1 MAGRF
6 GLVQKQNGS
15 KVPLE
20 SINIK
25 VDVQGFTAHVLATMK
40 YSNMESNPI
49 EAIFVFPLDE
59 QAAVC
64 GFQATIDG
72 RTIVAEVQEKQEA
85 RDTYDDAISS
95 GHSAFLLEESDESSD
110 IFQISVGNLP
120 PEKEAV
126 VDLRFVTE
134 LAVEAEGRVVF
145 VLPTVLNPRYSPQD
159 TTPSLSAQYPR
170 VAAVSSPYGFEF
182 EMKVKAISS
191 ISEISS
197 SSNSLQVEINESD
210 VTEANVTLAEAHKFD
225 RDVEVHILTSEPFKP
240 QAIVERGV
248 KREGTEDEEGF
259 MASPVV
265 MLNFFPEFKTSELS
279 EKGEF
284 VFVVDR
290 SGSMSGSKENSA
302 RETLLLFLKSLP
314 DGCYFNVVGFGSSY
328 KTLFSK
334 SLLYND
340 ENLKKATDLAGSM
353 KADLRGTEILSPL
366 QWVFSQPLVKGHP
379 RQLFLLTDGEVG
391 NTQQVISLVE
401 KHSNS
406 ARCFTFGIGA
416 GASTALVK
424 GVARVGKGTAE
435 FVTAKEDRLQAKV
448 IKTLKRARQ
457 PVITDVS
464 VNWKLDKGWTV
475 HQIPASLPALFSGD
489 RLVVY
494 GVLKASENEN
504 YGSGVNEVRLEGNA
518 ENVDQV
524 CHIIQFATPDVEDS
538 WDNEARTEGRVL
550 LHGLAAKNSIQE
562 KQDDV
567 NESSDSGP
575 RTEKAKSYVIS
586 ISKSANV
593 ISKWTSFVAVDKDSR
608 EPVCGPLQ
616 KRVPNYASMSL
627 FVGGGRRAKKKRFSL
642 CPRRKCGAIPK
653 KLKAMK
659 AAKSHPPKK
668 SECLGA
674 PQADADE
681 ESGSEIDDES
691 FGVLSYKV
699 SAYSPKQK
707 DTQSDLSVISL
718 QKASGSWNLTDQLVA
733 LCSTRRDDLIK
744 GCPKE
749 IAVTTAEGKLL
760 WATAL
765 ALVLLMGKYV
775 DQKDEWEMIDEKG
788 TKWLK
793 KNLPSTDAFAK
804 VLKSAAAV
812 VGVQDI
818 PEMW

>member
-1 MAGRF
+1 M
-6 GLVQKQNGS
+6 
-15 KVPLE
+15 
-20 SINIK
+20 
-25 VDVQGFTAHVLATMK
+25 
-40 YSNMESNPI
+40 
-49 EAIFVFPLDE
+49 
-59 QAAVC
+59 
-64 GFQATIDG
+64 
-72 RTIVAEVQEKQEA
+72 
-85 RDTYDDAISS
+85 
-95 GHSAFLLEESDESSD
+95 
-110 IFQISVGNLP
+110 
-120 PEKEAV
+120 
-126 VDLRFVTE
+126 
-134 LAVEAEGRVVF
+134 
-145 VLPTVLNPRYSPQD
+145 
-159 TTPSLSAQYPR
+159 
-170 VAAVSSPYGFEF
+170 
-182 EMKVKAISS
+182 
-191 ISEISS
+191 
-197 SSNSLQVEINESD
+197 
-210 VTEANVTLAEAHKFD
+210 
-225 RDVEVHILTSEPFKP
+225 
-240 QAIVERGV
+240 
-248 KREGTEDEEGF
+248 
-259 MASPVV
+259 
-265 MLNFFPEFKTSELS
+265 
-279 EKGEF
+279 
-284 VFVVDR
+284 
-290 SGSMSGSKENSA
+290 
-302 RETLLLFLKSLP
+302 
-314 DGCYFNVVGFGSSY
+314 
-328 KTLFSK
+328 
-334 SLLYND
+334 
-340 ENLKKATDLAGSM
+340 
-353 KADLRGTEILSPL
+353 
-366 QWVFSQPLVKGHP
+366 
-379 RQLFLLTDGEVG
+379 
-391 NTQQVISLVE
+391 
-401 KHSNS
+401 
-406 ARCFTFGIGA
+406 
-416 GASTALVK
+416 
-424 GVARVGKGTAE
+424 
-435 FVTAKEDRLQAKV
+435 
-448 IKTLKRARQ
+448 
-457 PVITDVS
+457 
-464 VNWKLDKGWTV
+464 

-538 WDNEARTEGRVL
+538 WDNEARTEGKVL

-627 FVGGGRRAKKKRFSL
+627 FVGGGRRAKITSLGGGSAFGAEAAQTKGFSF
-642 CPRRKCGAIPK
+642 CARKKCGAIRK
-653 KLKAMK
+653 KLKVMK
-659 AAKSHPPKK
+659 AAKSHPLKK

-707 DTQSDLSVISL
+707 DTQSLLSVISL

-733 LCSTRRDDLIK
+733 LCSTSRDDLIK

-775 DQKDEWEMIDEKG
+775 DQKDEWEMIAEKG